1 MIAHFS
7 VTYVIG
13 QCVTYVLGSYPVKLE
28 WITREMHM
36 GVRSRVTRAEQMLK
50 LKLKNKRAVQKT
62 WQKATTSAKLFIP
75 QSIALTDMK
84 ITSPK

>member
-28 WITREMHM
+28 WITREIHM
-36 GVRSRVTRAEQMLK
+36 GVRSGVTRAEQVLK
-50 LKLKNKRAVQKT
+50 LKLKNKRPVQKT
-62 WQKATTSAKLFIP
+62 WQKFTKKMDA
-75 QSIALTDMK
+75 
-84 ITSPK
+84 ITG